1 MVDGGSEGWVI
12 TDTSSSE
19 QARRL
24 TDLTQQPGGA
34 ERFRRAGPIW
44 GGDEGM
50 EKCMSVIQHTKSNK
64 YNNDFKC
71 V

>member
-1 MVDGGSEGWVI
+1 MVDGGSGGWVI

-19 QARRL
+19 QASML

-34 ERFRRAGPIW
+34 ERFCRAGPIW
-44 GGDEGM
+44 GGDGGV
-50 EKCMSVIQHTKSNK
+50 EKCMSVIQCTESNK